1 MAPSP
6 PPALATLPWKA
17 LGRQWGQKQ
26 APSATACLAL
36 GSQPQVSAQA
46 LHSRSSYW
54 MAAGFPAAHHRL
66 QAQTHSRGTSHPG
79 PAPAVPTPS
88 VFQGRMCLVWIRQCW
103 PRNRRSGQSALRSR
117 VTGVITTVSCGSQAG
132 TPIPRESLGEAGRWE
147 PHTKF
152 PLWEKGGP
160 GTGSFSLRET
170 QVGVDSEGTTGLC
183 LDFGPSPP
191 GLAPLLGTQ
200 QPGPQPF

>member
-6 PPALATLPWKA
+6 CLHWPPFPGKPWVGNGGRNRLRQQLHTWPSGPSLKCPHKPSTQGA
-17 LGRQWGQKQ
+17 AAGGQLGFLQ
-26 APSATACLAL
+26 PTTAC
-36 GSQPQVSAQA
+36 
-46 LHSRSSYW
+46 R
-54 MAAGFPAAHHRL
+54 
-66 QAQTHSRGTSHPG
+66 AQTYSRGTSHPG

-103 PRNRRSGQSALRSR
+103 PCNTRSGQSALRSR